1 MTTTA
6 WRFSGTEGADEAVL
20 KLKQLEAAKL
30 IEVQDVTVIRWP
42 QYAADPAVSEHVTE
56 EGGKVSSLMHKFTH
70 AGIDSSMVDAATGDM
85 TAGTSVLVLLTPDAA
100 IEAVAKTFGEQGAE
114 LIRSD
119 LSVQEQDQVRAA
131 ASGGPADADPPQP
144 PGNTPGA

>member
-42 QYAADPAVSEHVTE
+42 QYAAEPTMSEHVTE
-56 EGGKVSSLMHKFTH
+56 EGSKVSSLMHKITH
-70 AGIDSSMVDAATGDM
+70 SGIDSSMVQAAQGDM
-85 TAGTSVLVLLTPDAA
+85 TQGTSVLVLLTPEASVDAF
-100 IEAVAKTFGEQGAE
+100 AKAFQGQGVE

-119 LSVQEQDQVRAA
+119 LSVQEQDEVRAA
-131 ASGGPADADPPQP
+131 LDDSGGADQ
-144 PGNTPGA
+144 T